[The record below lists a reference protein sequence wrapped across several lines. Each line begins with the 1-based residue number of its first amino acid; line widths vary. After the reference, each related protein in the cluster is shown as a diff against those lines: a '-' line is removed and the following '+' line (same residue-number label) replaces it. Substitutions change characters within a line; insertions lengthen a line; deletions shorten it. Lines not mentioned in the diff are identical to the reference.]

1 MQIFIVTHS
10 STYDCRAE
18 AAGEYF
24 IKKGNTVQY
33 IFSDF
38 DHLRRARRGISGTVG
53 KTDSG
58 SAVYLP
64 MRPYR
69 KNLSARRLL
78 SIRRF
83 AGDVKKYLDGQLGTL
98 QKTRGAVWVAENVLV
113 WFLVPANSFVRA
125 ASVLKKRYGVRIVLD
140 LIDLWPESI
149 PRPEL
154 QKLPPMRVWASL
166 RDRYLDCADWIFT
179 ECSLYQKILDLP
191 EKKTTVLPWFKDEP
205 EGREKT
211 GSSATGSA
219 SVGRQDKQP
228 LQIVYLGAV
237 NHIIDIELITEFLRR
252 VKEFLGRENREL
264 LLHLIGEGEHKQ
276 DFLRSLAEGEIPFR
290 DYGAVYEE
298 EQKKS
303 ILQPCSFG
311 LNFMKS
317 SVRVGLT
324 MKSIDYLSFGIPILN
339 TIPDDTWELVDREK
353 IGVNVDRDHLET
365 AVQAVAEISG
375 DPEEWQAMH
384 VRARETFEKNF
395 TRQAFWQVLDRVDGG
410 WADAQNGASPLRESA
425 CRQAD
430 AKCLQADT
438 DAEKRLLSSSEKDK
452 Q

>member
-24 IKKGNTVQY
+24 IHKGNTVQY

-38 DHLRRARRGISGTVG
+38 DHLRRARRGISGTAG

-83 AGDVKKYLDGQLGTL
+83 AGDVEAYLNGKLETL
-98 QKTRGAVWVAENVLV
+98 QKSRGTAWVAENVLV
-113 WFLVPANSFVRA
+113 WFLIPANSFVRA

-205 EGREKT
+205 DGREKT
-211 GSSATGSA
+211 GSSAAGSA

-365 AVQAVAEISG
+365 AVQAVAEISA

-395 TRQAFWQVLDRVDGG
+395 TRQAFWQVLDSVAGG
-410 WADAQNGASPLRESA
+410 WTDAQNGASPLWESA
-425 CRQAD
+425 CRQTD
-430 AKCLQADT
+430 AEYLQAAA
-438 DAEKRLLSSSEKDK
+438 DAEKRLLSSSEKD
-452 Q
+452 

>member
-24 IKKGNTVQY
+24 IHKGNTVQY

-38 DHLRRARRGISGTVG
+38 DHLRRARRGISGTAG

-83 AGDVKKYLDGQLGTL
+83 AGDVEAYLNGKLETL
-98 QKTRGAVWVAENVLV
+98 QKSRGTAWVAENVLV
-113 WFLVPANSFVRA
+113 WFLIPANSFVRA

-205 EGREKT
+205 DGREKT
-211 GSSATGSA
+211 GSSAAGSA

-353 IGVNVDRDHLET
+353 IGVNVDRDHPET
-365 AVQAVAEISG
+365 AVQAVAEISA

-395 TRQAFWQVLDRVDGG
+395 TRQAFWQVLDSVAGG
-410 WADAQNGASPLRESA
+410 WTDAQNGASPLWESA
-425 CRQAD
+425 CRQTD
-430 AKCLQADT
+430 AEYLQAAA
-438 DAEKRLLSSSEKDK
+438 DAEKRLLSSSEKD
-452 Q
+452 

>member
-24 IKKGNTVQY
+24 REKENQVQY

-38 DHLRRARRGISGTVG
+38 DHLRRTGRSASGTG
-53 KTDSG
+53 KEADSG
-58 SAVYLP
+58 SVVYLP

-83 AGDVKKYLDGQLGTL
+83 AGDVNKYLDGQLGTL
-98 QKTRGAVWVAENVLV
+98 QKTRGVAWVEENVLI
-113 WFLVPANSFVRA
+113 WFLIPANSFVRA

-191 EKKTTVLPWFKDEP
+191 EEKTTVLPWFKDEP

-211 GSSATGSA
+211 GSSAAGSA
-219 SVGRQDKQP
+219 SAGRQDKQP

-395 TRQAFWQVLDRVDGG
+395 TRQAFWQVLDSVGGG
-410 WADAQNGASPLRESA
+410 WTDAQNGASPLRESA
-425 CRQAD
+425 CRQTD
-430 AKCLQADT
+430 AEYLQAAA

-452 Q
+452 

>member
-1 MQIFIVTHS
+1 M
-10 STYDCRAE
+10 
-18 AAGEYF
+18 
-24 IKKGNTVQY
+24 
-33 IFSDF
+33 
-38 DHLRRARRGISGTVG
+38 
-53 KTDSG
+53 
-58 SAVYLP
+58 
-64 MRPYR
+64 
-69 KNLSARRLL
+69 
-78 SIRRF
+78 
-83 AGDVKKYLDGQLGTL
+83 
-98 QKTRGAVWVAENVLV
+98 AENVLV

-191 EKKTTVLPWFKDEP
+191 EEKTTVLPWFKDEP

-211 GSSATGSA
+211 GSSAAGIASA
-219 SVGRQDKQP
+219 GRQDKQP

-252 VKEFLGRENREL
+252 VKEFLGRENRAL

-324 MKSIDYLSFGIPILN
+324 MKSIDYLSYGIPILN

-395 TRQAFWQVLDRVDGG
+395 TRQAFWQVLDRVGGG
-410 WADAQNGASPLRESA
+410 WTDAQNGASPLRESA
-425 CRQAD
+425 CRQTD
-430 AKCLQADT
+430 AEYLQAAAN
-438 DAEKRLLSSSEKDK
+438 AEKRLLSSSEKDK

>member
-24 IKKGNTVQY
+24 IHKGNTVQY

-38 DHLRRARRGISGTVG
+38 DHLRRARRGISGTAG

-83 AGDVKKYLDGQLGTL
+83 AGDVEAYLNGKLETL
-98 QKTRGAVWVAENVLV
+98 QKSRGTAWVAENVLV
-113 WFLVPANSFVRA
+113 WFLIPANSFVRA

-205 EGREKT
+205 DGREKT
-211 GSSATGSA
+211 GSSAAVSA

-365 AVQAVAEISG
+365 AVQAVAEISA

-395 TRQAFWQVLDRVDGG
+395 TRQAFWQVLDSVAGG
-410 WADAQNGASPLRESA
+410 WTDAQNGASPLWESA
-425 CRQAD
+425 CRQTD
-430 AKCLQADT
+430 AEYLQAAA
-438 DAEKRLLSSSEKDK
+438 DAEKRLLSSSEKD
-452 Q
+452 

>member
-24 IKKGNTVQY
+24 IHKGNTVQY

-38 DHLRRARRGISGTVG
+38 DHLRRARRGISGTAG

-83 AGDVKKYLDGQLGTL
+83 AGDVEAYLNGKLETL
-98 QKTRGAVWVAENVLV
+98 QKSRGTAWVAENVLV
-113 WFLVPANSFVRA
+113 WFLIPANSFVRA

-365 AVQAVAEISG
+365 AVQAVAEISA

-395 TRQAFWQVLDRVDGG
+395 TRQAFWQVLDSVAGG
-410 WADAQNGASPLRESA
+410 WTDAQNGASPLWESA
-425 CRQAD
+425 CRQTD
-430 AKCLQADT
+430 AEYLQAAA
-438 DAEKRLLSSSEKDK
+438 DAEKRLLSSSEKD
-452 Q
+452 

>member
-24 IKKGNTVQY
+24 IHKGNTVQY

-38 DHLRRARRGISGTVG
+38 DHLRRARRGISGTAG

-83 AGDVKKYLDGQLGTL
+83 AGDVEAYLNGKLETL
-98 QKTRGAVWVAENVLV
+98 QKSRGTAWVAENVLV
-113 WFLVPANSFVRA
+113 WFLIPANSFVRA

-205 EGREKT
+205 DGREKT
-211 GSSATGSA
+211 GSSAAGSA

-365 AVQAVAEISG
+365 AVQAVAEISA

-395 TRQAFWQVLDRVDGG
+395 TRQAFWQVLDSVAGG
-410 WADAQNGASPLRESA
+410 WTDAQNGASLLRESA
-425 CRQAD
+425 CRQTD
-430 AKCLQADT
+430 AEYLQAAA
-438 DAEKRLLSSSEKDK
+438 DAEKRLLSSSEKD
-452 Q
+452 

>member
-24 IKKGNTVQY
+24 IHKGNTVQY

-38 DHLRRARRGISGTVG
+38 DHLRRARRGISGTAG

-83 AGDVKKYLDGQLGTL
+83 AGDVEAYLNGKLETL
-98 QKTRGAVWVAENVLV
+98 QKSRGTAWVAENVLV
-113 WFLVPANSFVRA
+113 WFLIPANSFVRA

-205 EGREKT
+205 DGREKT
-211 GSSATGSA
+211 GSSAAGSA

-395 TRQAFWQVLDRVDGG
+395 TRQAFWQVLDSVAGG
-410 WADAQNGASPLRESA
+410 WTDAQNGASLLRESA
-425 CRQAD
+425 CRQTD
-430 AKCLQADT
+430 AEYLQAAA
-438 DAEKRLLSSSEKDK
+438 DAEKRLLSSSEKD
-452 Q
+452 

>member
-24 IKKGNTVQY
+24 IHKGNTVQY

-38 DHLRRARRGISGTVG
+38 DHLRRARRGISGTAD

-83 AGDVKKYLDGQLGTL
+83 AGDVKKYLDRQLGTL
-98 QKTRGAVWVAENVLV
+98 QKSRGAAWVAENVLV
-113 WFLVPANSFVRA
+113 WFLIPANSFVRA

-339 TIPDDTWELVDREK
+339 TIPEDTWELVDKEK

-365 AVQAVAEISG
+365 AVQVVAEISG

-395 TRQAFWQVLDRVDGG
+395 TRQAFWQVLDRVGGG
-410 WADAQNGASPLRESA
+410 WTDAQNGASLLRESA
-425 CRQAD
+425 CRQTD
-430 AKCLQADT
+430 AEYLQAAA

-452 Q
+452 

>member
-24 IKKGNTVQY
+24 IHKGNTVQY

-38 DHLRRARRGISGTVG
+38 DHLRRARRGISGTAG

-83 AGDVKKYLDGQLGTL
+83 AGDVEAYLNGKLETL
-98 QKTRGAVWVAENVLV
+98 QKSRGTAWVAENVLV
-113 WFLVPANSFVRA
+113 WFLIPANSFVRA

-205 EGREKT
+205 DGREKT
-211 GSSATGSA
+211 GSSAAGSA

-365 AVQAVAEISG
+365 AVQAVAEISA

-395 TRQAFWQVLDRVDGG
+395 TRQAFWQVLDSVAGG
-410 WADAQNGASPLRESA
+410 WTDAQNGASPLWESA
-425 CRQAD
+425 CRQTD
-430 AKCLQADT
+430 AEYLQAAA

-452 Q
+452 

>member
-24 IKKGNTVQY
+24 IHKGNTVQY

-38 DHLRRARRGISGTVG
+38 DHLRRARRGISGTAG

-83 AGDVKKYLDGQLGTL
+83 AGDVEAYLNGKLETL
-98 QKTRGAVWVAENVLV
+98 QKSRGTAWVAENVLV
-113 WFLVPANSFVRA
+113 WFLIPANSFVRA

-191 EKKTTVLPWFKDEP
+191 EKKTTVLPWFKDEQD
-205 EGREKT
+205 GREKT

-219 SVGRQDKQP
+219 SVVRQDKQP

-365 AVQAVAEISG
+365 AVQAVAEISA

-395 TRQAFWQVLDRVDGG
+395 TRQAFWQVLDSVAGG
-410 WADAQNGASPLRESA
+410 WTDAQNGASPLWESA
-425 CRQAD
+425 CRQTD
-430 AKCLQADT
+430 AEYLQAAA
-438 DAEKRLLSSSEKDK
+438 DAEKRLLSSSEKD
-452 Q
+452 

>member
-24 IKKGNTVQY
+24 IHKGNTVQY

-38 DHLRRARRGISGTVG
+38 DHLRRARRGISGTAG

-83 AGDVKKYLDGQLGTL
+83 AGDVEAYLNGKLETL
-98 QKTRGAVWVAENVLV
+98 QKSRGTAWVAENVLV
-113 WFLVPANSFVRA
+113 WFLIPANSFVRA

-205 EGREKT
+205 DGREKT
-211 GSSATGSA
+211 GSSAAGSA

-395 TRQAFWQVLDRVDGG
+395 TRQAFWQVLDSVAGG
-410 WADAQNGASPLRESA
+410 WTDAQNGASLLRESA
-425 CRQAD
+425 CRQTD
-430 AKCLQADT
+430 AEYLQAAA

-452 Q
+452 

>member
-1 MQIFIVTHS
+1 MVASGNIDEKYASKELAEFGQFLQMDDFWNNQIEQV
-10 STYDCRAE
+10 YVMKDR
-18 AAGEYF
+18 
-24 IKKGNTVQY
+24 KGKRV
-33 IFSDF
+33 
-38 DHLRRARRGISGTVG
+38 V
-53 KTDSG
+53 
-58 SAVYLP
+58 
-64 MRPYR
+64 
-69 KNLSARRLL
+69 
-78 SIRRF
+78 
-83 AGDVKKYLDGQLGTL
+83 
-98 QKTRGAVWVAENVLV
+98 E
-113 WFLVPANSFVRA
+113 LVP
-125 ASVLKKRYGVRIVLD
+125 
-140 LIDLWPESI
+140 
-149 PRPEL
+149 
-154 QKLPPMRVWASL
+154 RVG
-166 RDRYLDCADWIFT
+166 D
-179 ECSLYQKILDLP
+179 
-191 EKKTTVLPWFKDEP
+191 
-205 EGREKT
+205 
-211 GSSATGSA
+211 
-219 SVGRQDKQP
+219 
-228 LQIVYLGAV
+228 QIVYLGAV
-237 NHIIDIELITEFLRR
+237 NHIIDIELITEFLRH
-252 VKEFLGRENREL
+252 VKEFLGGENREL

-395 TRQAFWQVLDRVDGG
+395 TRQAFWQVLDRVGGG
-410 WADAQNGASPLRESA
+410 WTDAQNGASSLWESA

-430 AKCLQADT
+430 AECLQADT

-452 Q
+452 

>member
-24 IKKGNTVQY
+24 IHKGNTVQY

-38 DHLRRARRGISGTVG
+38 DHLRRARRGISGTAG

-83 AGDVKKYLDGQLGTL
+83 AGDVEAYLNGKLETL
-98 QKTRGAVWVAENVLV
+98 QKSRGTAWVAENVLV
-113 WFLVPANSFVRA
+113 WFLIPANSFVRA

-365 AVQAVAEISG
+365 AVQAVAEISA

-384 VRARETFEKNF
+384 VRARETFERNF
-395 TRQAFWQVLDRVDGG
+395 TRQAFWQVLDSVAGG
-410 WADAQNGASPLRESA
+410 WTDAQNGASPLWESA
-425 CRQAD
+425 CRQTD
-430 AKCLQADT
+430 AEYLQAAA
-438 DAEKRLLSSSEKDK
+438 DAEKRLLSSSEKD
-452 Q
+452 

>member
-24 IKKGNTVQY
+24 IHKGNTVQY

-38 DHLRRARRGISGTVG
+38 DHLRRARRGISGTAD

-83 AGDVKKYLDGQLGTL
+83 AGDVKKYLDRQLGTL
-98 QKTRGAVWVAENVLV
+98 QKSRGAAWVAENVLV
-113 WFLVPANSFVRA
+113 WFLIPANSFVRA

-276 DFLRSLAEGEIPFR
+276 DFLRSLTEGEIPFR
-290 DYGAVYEE
+290 DHGAVYEE
-298 EQKKS
+298 ERKKS

-339 TIPDDTWELVDREK
+339 TIPEDTWELVDKEK

-365 AVQAVAEISG
+365 AVQVVAEISG

-395 TRQAFWQVLDRVDGG
+395 TRQAFWQVLDRVGGG
-410 WADAQNGASPLRESA
+410 WTDAQNGASLLRESA
-425 CRQAD
+425 CRQTD
-430 AKCLQADT
+430 AEYLQAAA

-452 Q
+452 

>member
-24 IKKGNTVQY
+24 REKENQVQY

-38 DHLRRARRGISGTVG
+38 DHLRRTGRSASGTG
-53 KTDSG
+53 KEADSG
-58 SAVYLP
+58 SVVYLP

-83 AGDVKKYLDGQLGTL
+83 AGDAEQYLDGQLGTL
-98 QKTRGAVWVAENVLV
+98 QKSRGSAWVAENVV
-113 WFLVPANSFVRA
+113 IWFLIPANSFVRA
-125 ASVLKKRYGVRIVLD
+125 ASVLKGRYGVRIILD
-140 LIDLWPESI
+140 VIDLWPESI

-154 QKLPPMRVWASL
+154 KRLPPMRAWASL

-179 ECSLYQKILDLP
+179 ECSLYQKILRLP

-205 EGREKT
+205 AGREIT
-211 GSSATGSA
+211 GTAAAGNASAEEPGT
-219 SVGRQDKQP
+219 RL
-228 LQIVYLGAV
+228 LQIAYLGAV
-237 NHIIDIELITEFLRR
+237 NNIIDIGLITEFLRR
-252 VKEFLGRENREL
+252 LKELLRAEDRKL

-276 DFLRSLAEGEIPFR
+276 DFLRALAESEIPFR
-290 DYGAVYEE
+290 DHGAVYEE
-298 EQKKS
+298 EQRKS
-303 ILQPCSFG
+303 ILRQCSFG
-311 LNFMKS
+311 LNFMKP

-339 TIPDDTWELVDREK
+339 TIPDDTWELVNREK
-353 IGVNVDRDHLET
+353 IGVNVDRTHPEK

-375 DPEEWQAMH
+375 DPEEWKTMH
-384 VRARETFEKNF
+384 VRARKTFEKNF
-395 TRQAFWQVLDRVDGG
+395 TRLAFRQILDRTAAGWPDTPDGVP
-410 WADAQNGASPLRESA
+410 PLRKSFPG
-425 CRQAD
+425 QAD
-430 AKCLQADT
+430 
-438 DAEKRLLSSSEKDK
+438 EE
-452 Q
+452 

>member
-24 IKKGNTVQY
+24 IHKGNTVQY

-38 DHLRRARRGISGTVG
+38 DHLRRARRGISGTAG

-83 AGDVKKYLDGQLGTL
+83 AGDVEAYLNGKLETL
-98 QKTRGAVWVAENVLV
+98 QKSRGTAWVAENVLV
-113 WFLVPANSFVRA
+113 WFLIPANSFVRA

-205 EGREKT
+205 DGREKT
-211 GSSATGSA
+211 GSSAAGSA

-365 AVQAVAEISG
+365 AVQAVAEISA

-395 TRQAFWQVLDRVDGG
+395 TRQAFWQVLDSVAGG
-410 WADAQNGASPLRESA
+410 WTDAQNGASPLRESA
-425 CRQAD
+425 CRQTD
-430 AKCLQADT
+430 AEYLQAAA

-452 Q
+452 

>member
-24 IKKGNTVQY
+24 IKKGNAVQY

-53 KTDSG
+53 NTDSG

-64 MRPYR
+64 MRPYQ

-83 AGDVKKYLDGQLGTL
+83 AGDVEAYLNGKLETL
-98 QKTRGAVWVAENVLV
+98 QKSRGTAWVAENVLV
-113 WFLVPANSFVRA
+113 WFLIPANSFVRA
-125 ASVLKKRYGVRIVLD
+125 ASVLKKRYGVRVILD

-205 EGREKT
+205 EAREKT
-211 GSSATGSA
+211 ESSATGSA

-395 TRQAFWQVLDRVDGG
+395 TRQAFWQVLDRVGGG
-410 WADAQNGASPLRESA
+410 WTDAQNGASPLRESA
-425 CRQAD
+425 CRQTD
-430 AKCLQADT
+430 AEYLQAAA

-452 Q
+452 

>member
-24 IKKGNTVQY
+24 IHKGNTVQY

-38 DHLRRARRGISGTVG
+38 DHLRRARRGISGTAG

-83 AGDVKKYLDGQLGTL
+83 AGDVKAYLNGKLETL
-98 QKTRGAVWVAENVLV
+98 QKSRGTAWVAENVLV
-113 WFLVPANSFVRA
+113 WFLIPANSFVRA

-205 EGREKT
+205 DGREKT
-211 GSSATGSA
+211 GSSAAGSA

-395 TRQAFWQVLDRVDGG
+395 TRQAFWQVLDSVGGG
-410 WADAQNGASPLRESA
+410 WTDAQNGASPLRESA
-425 CRQAD
+425 CRQTD
-430 AKCLQADT
+430 AEYLQAAA

-452 Q
+452 

>member
-24 IKKGNTVQY
+24 IHKGNTVKY

-38 DHLRRARRGISGTVG
+38 DHLRRARRGISGTAG

-83 AGDVKKYLDGQLGTL
+83 AGDVNKYLDGQLGTL
-98 QKTRGAVWVAENVLV
+98 QKTRGAAWVAENVLV

-276 DFLRSLAEGEIPFR
+276 DFLRSLTEGEIPFR
-290 DYGAVYEE
+290 DHGAVYEE
-298 EQKKS
+298 ERKKS

-339 TIPDDTWELVDREK
+339 TIPEDTWELVDKEK

-365 AVQAVAEISG
+365 AVQVVAEISG

-395 TRQAFWQVLDRVDGG
+395 TRQAFWQVLDRVGGG
-410 WADAQNGASPLRESA
+410 WTDAQNGASLLRESA
-425 CRQAD
+425 CRQTD
-430 AKCLQADT
+430 AEYLQAAA

-452 Q
+452 